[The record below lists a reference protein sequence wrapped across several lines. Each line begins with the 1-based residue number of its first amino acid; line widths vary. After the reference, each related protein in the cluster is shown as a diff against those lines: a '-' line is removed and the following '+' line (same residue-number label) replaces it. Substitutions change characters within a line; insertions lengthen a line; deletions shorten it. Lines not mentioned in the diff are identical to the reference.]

1 MIRSMTGFGRG
12 EFSDGKRNINVEIRS
27 VNHRYNDISVRIPR
41 RYSFAEDYVRKTVKK
56 YVNRGK
62 TEISVSVENPSSEDV
77 NIVLNT
83 DLAEHYSNKL
93 KVLADTLNYEKT
105 VALEYIA
112 SIPDVIKA
120 VPDVENEEEAIKA
133 ICNAVELASK
143 NLDSMRCIEGEKL
156 AEDMLKRAAIIDR
169 LATEIEERSPSVVK
183 ENTERLR
190 KRITELIGDSVGNI
204 EERILLEAAVFAD
217 KINVTEETVRLH
229 SHIAQFTSIVEKGS
243 DSAEGKKLDFIVQ
256 EMNREAN
263 TIGSKANDLEIT
275 DKVLIMKSEIEKIRE
290 QVQNIE

>member
-105 VALEYIA
+105 VTLEYIA

-156 AEDMLKRAAIIDR
+156 AEDMFKRAAIIDR

-229 SHIAQFTSIVEKGS
+229 SHIAQFTSIVERGS
-243 DSAEGKKLDFIVQ
+243 DSEGKKLDFIVQ